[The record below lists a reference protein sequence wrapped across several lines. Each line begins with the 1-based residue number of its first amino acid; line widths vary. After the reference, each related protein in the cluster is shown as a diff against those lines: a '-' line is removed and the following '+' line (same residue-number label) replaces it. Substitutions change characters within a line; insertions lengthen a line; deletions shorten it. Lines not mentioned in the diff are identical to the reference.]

1 MAFLRPGAYPIRPAL
16 PPREQPALI
25 LPEAQSAA
33 ASTYQKSEQDRR
45 RHLASSRPYQLSLTR
60 QLPLTYLEVT
70 SVTAGT
76 LKDYRQRL
84 TELYSW
90 AFNHGHQWTSPEELD
105 SVLVQLFDVWFWEG
119 LPVDRGTKLIA
130 ALKFFRVL
138 DPTLAELMTLPRSS
152 RALKAWTRAA
162 PPNQRL
168 PLPYVA
174 LVAIVG
180 FALWRGEWMTAVC
193 LYFQFRTYLRP
204 GACDALKVKQLIRPQ
219 PAAGL
224 PYWALVVNPV
234 EDRIPGKT
242 GLYDSSVLW
251 DTDLWFGSVLDLLVN
266 NRQPEGLLWTCPP
279 AHIIAVMQAATEWL
293 NLNCLAPCRYSL
305 RHGGASD
312 DLVQKRRA
320 LDVVKKRGQW
330 VTDTS
335 LRRYAKESRLQGEV
349 AKIDPSVLRYASD
362 LINILPSVFLGLMPP
377 PVPPRP
383 VRPAG
388 LVR

>member
-1 MAFLRPGAYPIRPAL
+1 MAFLRPGAQPARPAL
-16 PPREQPALI
+16 PPREQPTLT
-25 LPEAQSAA
+25 AA
-33 ASTYQKSEQDRR
+33 GLEGPTSSTYQKAEQDRR
-45 RHLASSRPYQLSLTR
+45 RHLASSRPYQVNMTR

-90 AFNHGHQWTSPEELD
+90 AFNHGLQWTTPEELD
-105 SVLVQLFDVWFWEG
+105 GVLVQLFDVWFWEG

-138 DPTLAELMTLPRSS
+138 DPAFAELTTLPRAS

-204 GACDALKVKQLIRPQ
+204 GACDALKVKQLILPQ
-219 PAAGL
+219 PAAAL

-234 EDRIPGKT
+234 EDRVPGKT

-251 DTDLWFGSVLDLLVN
+251 DTDLWFGRVLDQLVS
-266 NRQPEGLLWTCPP
+266 NRRPESPLWTCTP
-279 AHIIAVMQAATEWL
+279 AHIISVMSAATEWL
-293 NLNCLAPCRYSL
+293 NLSCLAPCRYSL

-320 LDVVKKRGQW
+320 LDAVKKRGQW

-349 AKIDPSVLRYASD
+349 AKIDPSVLQYASE
-362 LINILPSVFLGLMPP
+362 LIDILPAVFLGQLPP

-383 VRPAG
+383 HRIAG